1 MRLQFRGEEIEVVY
15 ETYGEY
21 MPPTRENPAEYPD
34 IFITEVMYKGVDINP
49 ILGDGDVEEIYELL
63 LDAIYG

>member
-1 MRLQFRGEEIEVVY
+1 MKLQFRGEEIEVVY

-34 IFITEVMYKGVDINP
+34 IFITEILYKGIDINP
-49 ILGDGDVEEIYELL
+49 ILGDGDVEEVYELL
-63 LDAIYG
+63 LEEIYG